1 MIVLTTSATQTLNV
15 IPRAYLGAFTIDVR
29 DSSLNKNFTYY
40 EDTVTTSGDYMQ
52 FTNSYVD
59 GSGNTIFKEARFYD
73 LDLYADFNI
82 WNTNLSLWEMY
93 DEIWQTD
100 SNQKER
106 IYKDRIFV
114 TDQDIDQKND
124 NDHYSI
130 NNNQYVTN
138 NSFDNEYIVIW
149 KIEKE
154 IV

>member
-106 IYKDRIFV
+106 VYKDRIFD

-138 NSFDNEYIVIW
+138 NSFDNEYIVI
-149 KIEKE
+149 
-154 IV
+154 

>member
-40 EDTVTTSGDYMQ
+40 EDTVTTSGNYMQ

-59 GSGNTIFKEARFYD
+59 GSGNSIFKEARFYD

-124 NDHYSI
+124 NDHYGI
-130 NNNQYVTN
+130 NKDQYVTN
-138 NSFDNEYIVIW
+138 NSFDNEYIVI
-149 KIEKE
+149 
-154 IV
+154 

>member
-1 MIVLTTSATQTLNV
+1 MIVLTTNSSQTLSV
-15 IPRAYLGAFTIDVR
+15 IPREYLGSFTIDVR
-29 DSSLNKNFTYY
+29 DASLNKNFTYF
-40 EDTVTTSGDYMQ
+40 EDTVTTSGNYMQ

-59 GSGNTIFKEARFYD
+59 GSGNSIFKEARFYD

-138 NSFDNEYIVIW
+138 NSFDNEYIVI
-149 KIEKE
+149 
-154 IV
+154 

>member
-29 DSSLNKNFTYY
+29 DSSLNKNFTYF
-40 EDTVTTSGDYMQ
+40 EDTVTTSGNYMQ

-59 GSGNTIFKEARFYD
+59 GSGNSIFKEARFYD
-73 LDLYADFNI
+73 LDLYADFNY

-138 NSFDNEYIVIW
+138 NSFDNEYIVI
-149 KIEKE
+149 
-154 IV
+154 

>member
-1 MIVLTTSATQTLNV
+1 MIVLTTNSSQTLSV
-15 IPRAYLGAFTIDVR
+15 IPREYLGSFTIDVR
-29 DSSLNKNFTYY
+29 DASLNKNFTYF
-40 EDTVTTSGDYMQ
+40 EDTVTTSGNYMQ

-59 GSGNTIFKEARFYD
+59 GSGNSIFKEARFYD

-106 IYKDRIFV
+106 VYKDRIFV

-130 NNNQYVTN
+130 NKDQYVTN
-138 NSFDNEYIVIW
+138 NSFDNEYIVI
-149 KIEKE
+149 
-154 IV
+154 

>member
-100 SNQKER
+100 RS
-106 IYKDRIFV
+106 
-114 TDQDIDQKND
+114 
-124 NDHYSI
+124 
-130 NNNQYVTN
+130 
-138 NSFDNEYIVIW
+138 
-149 KIEKE
+149 EKR
-154 IV
+154 